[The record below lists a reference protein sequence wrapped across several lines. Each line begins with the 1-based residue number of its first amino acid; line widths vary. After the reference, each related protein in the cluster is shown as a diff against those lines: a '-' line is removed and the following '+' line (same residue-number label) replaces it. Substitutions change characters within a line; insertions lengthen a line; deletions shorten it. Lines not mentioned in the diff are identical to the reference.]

1 MRQRKVA
8 FETLGC
14 RFNQF
19 ETAEMAHEM
28 EKSGYVFTQSG
39 ERADVVVINT
49 CAVTAK
55 SGARCRAAIRKARE
69 EHPGASVV
77 VAGCYSETS
86 PDDVAQEDG
95 VRLVL
100 GNVEKFSLAN
110 ALAEL
115 DADGEAK
122 IMVGAAG
129 EVPADLP
136 VRPVTSIEGRTNAYI
151 KAQSGCGEEC
161 SYCLVRIAR
170 GKSVSANPDD
180 IVSQIRLMAEAG
192 VKEAVL
198 TGINLGEY
206 RSSGGLDL
214 AGLVKRSLDETGMP
228 RIRLSS
234 VNPQLVTDELIELM
248 ANSPRLCRHLHV
260 PLQSGSNKILAR
272 MKRPYTAEQYEA
284 LLSRL
289 SSRVPGIGIGADVMV
304 GFPGETDE
312 DFEQTRSL
320 IERSAIMALHV
331 FAYSPRKGT
340 EAFSMSGRPLKDVA
354 KARSA
359 TLKKLSSVKRERV
372 GASFIGQ
379 RLSVLVENTRTDGG
393 ALKGFSDNYHP
404 VTFDGPNSVMNEI
417 VSVRI
422 VAASGSGLAGRLD

>member
-1 MRQRKVA
+1 MRRRKVS

-28 EKSGYVFTQSG
+28 EKSGFVFTQAG

-55 SGARCRAAIRKARE
+55 SGARCRAAIRKARQDN
-69 EHPGASVV
+69 PGAEVV

-86 PDDVAQEDG
+86 PDTVAREDG
-95 VRLVL
+95 VSLVL
-100 GNVEKFSLAN
+100 GNVEKFGLASALASLDSGAGKKILVGGANGAPASLA
-110 ALAEL
+110 
-115 DADGEAK
+115 
-122 IMVGAAG
+122 
-129 EVPADLP
+129 

-161 SYCLVRIAR
+161 SYCIVRVAR
-170 GKSVSANPDD
+170 GKSVSADPDE
-180 IVSQIRLMAEAG
+180 IVAQVRRMAEAG
-192 VKEAVL
+192 VKEIVF

-206 RSSGGLDL
+206 RSADSLDL
-214 AGLVKRSLDETGMP
+214 AGLVRKALDETPIP

-234 VNPQLVTDELIELM
+234 VNPQLVTDDLIGLM
-248 ANSPRLCRHLHV
+248 ASSPRVCRHLHV
-260 PLQSGSNKILAR
+260 PLQSGSAAILER
-272 MKRPYTAEQYEA
+272 MRRPYTPAQYEA
-284 LLSRL
+284 LLDRL
-289 SSRVPGIGIGADVMV
+289 AERIPGIGIGADVMV

-320 IERSAIMALHV
+320 IERSPIMTLHV
-331 FAYSPRKGT
+331 FTYSPRNGT
-340 EAFSMSGRPLKDVA
+340 EAFSMSGRPPKDVA

-359 TLKKLSSVKRERV
+359 TLKKLSAKKRERAGARFV
-372 GASFIGQ
+372 GE
-379 RLSVLVENTRTDGG
+379 RLDVLVENTRTDGG
-393 ALKGFSDNYHP
+393 LLKGFSDNYHP
-404 VTFDGPNSVMNEI
+404 VTFDGPDTLMNRI

-422 VAASGSGLAGRLD
+422 TGASGAGLTGEVC